1 MKIVNLT
8 CPGCG
13 ARLEVDMD
21 RKMAFCSYCGA
32 ALPIDDEIQ
41 KVQLDGAEK
50 AGYEFE
56 KGRQRAQAEA
66 AQASFPSRQAFY
78 QPASQPTFQPQ
89 VPPQPQQAPREPS
102 KRRKTWLWVL
112 GWILHFPRSAHDYHA
127 EQGRHEQKGQ
137 VRHHCRRLD
146 SLSAHRAWRRWV
158 EVSVGWLPSALEPL
172 FRRGS
177 TFAWTD
183 CSRTR
188 KLQVP
193 VHSMTASSLMMY
205 PLELHFV
212 LDGET
217 FPEKRSPALVCWS
230 RIARERTAIQS
241 VFPLERDGV

>member
-1 MKIVNLT
+1 MRTARNEAGARFPDFRLGARDAKGILVKTVNLT

-32 ALPIDDEIQ
+32 ALPVDDEIQ

-66 AQASFPSRQAFY
+66 AQASFPPQQAYY

-112 GWILHFPRSAHDYHA
+112 GWICIFPVPLTIIIA

-158 EVSVGWLPSALEPL
+158 EVSVEDNPPFAPEAPILPRARLSSELVSRSVRGAERPL
-172 FRRGS
+172 RGI
-177 TFAWTD
+177 D
-183 CSRTR
+183 
-188 KLQVP
+188 K
-193 VHSMTASSLMMY
+193 
-205 PLELHFV
+205 
-212 LDGET
+212 
-217 FPEKRSPALVCWS
+217 PER
-230 RIARERTAIQS
+230 
-241 VFPLERDGV
+241 

>member
-1 MKIVNLT
+1 MRTARNEAGARFPNFHLGARDAKGILVKIVNLT

-32 ALPIDDEIQ
+32 ALLVDDEIQ

-89 VPPQPQQAPREPS
+89 VPPQPQQAPQEPP

-112 GWILHFPRSAHDYHA
+112 GWICIFPVPLTIIMLNKEDMSKRLGTASLPQVGFSICSSGLVAVGRSKRRVVALCARASISSGARVSLGRTVRVLESCRFPRI
-127 EQGRHEQKGQ
+127 R
-137 VRHHCRRLD
+137 
-146 SLSAHRAWRRWV
+146 
-158 EVSVGWLPSALEPL
+158 
-172 FRRGS
+172 
-177 TFAWTD
+177 
-183 CSRTR
+183 
-188 KLQVP
+188 
-193 VHSMTASSLMMY
+193 
-205 PLELHFV
+205 
-212 LDGET
+212 
-217 FPEKRSPALVCWS
+217 
-230 RIARERTAIQS
+230 
-241 VFPLERDGV
+241 

>member
-1 MKIVNLT
+1 MRTDRNEAGARFPDFRLGARDAKGILVKTVNLT

-32 ALPIDDEIQ
+32 ALPVDDEIQ

-66 AQASFPSRQAFY
+66 AQASFPPQQAYY

-112 GWILHFPRSAHDYHA
+112 GWICIFPVPLTIIILNKEDMSKKARYGIIAA
-127 EQGRHEQKGQ
+127 
-137 VRHHCRRLD
+137 
-146 SLSAHRAWRRWV
+146 
-158 EVSVGWLPSALEPL
+158 GWILYLL
-172 FRRGS
+172 IGLGGGGS
-177 TFAWTD
+177 
-183 CSRTR
+183 
-188 KLQVP
+188 K
-193 VHSMTASSLMMY
+193 
-205 PLELHFV
+205 
-212 LDGET
+212 
-217 FPEKRSPALVCWS
+217 
-230 RIARERTAIQS
+230 
-241 VFPLERDGV
+241 